1 MGLCEFPCIF
11 SDWQLSSR
19 YNEAKGTMKYNGVVV
34 GVVVIGY
41 KKNLSRS
48 SVRPSVCL
56 LSVGVCVLV
65 K

>member
-34 GVVVIGY
+34 GVVVIGD
-41 KKNLSRS
+41 KKIYRVRQCVRQ
-48 SVRPSVCL
+48 SVFSPSVY
-56 LSVGVCVLV
+56 VC
-65 K
+65 